1 MNGSPP
7 FRLAWSDVVKILKGA
22 MIAVIGAALSALVV
36 EVAKLGQTDYAW
48 LIPLITVGINML
60 RKFLLNTLEYVPR

>member
-1 MNGSPP
+1 
-7 FRLAWSDVVKILKGA
+7 

-36 EVAKLGQTDYAW
+36 EVAKLDQTDYAW